1 MADNV
6 AEDAERSGLVLFCG
20 LCLGLGNKLESSI
33 GVKNNRVIET
43 EERERQRVSRDAT
56 RERRMGRK
64 PRPENPRCCVIS
76 PAFLARL

>member
-6 AEDAERSGLVLFCG
+6 AEDAERSGLALFCG

-43 EERERQRVSRDAT
+43 EERDNVSLVTQLGNDAWVGN
-56 RERRMGRK
+56 RGLKIR
-64 PRPENPRCCVIS
+64 
-76 PAFLARL
+76 AAA

>member
-33 GVKNNRVIET
+33 GVKNNRVIER
-43 EERERQRVSRDAT
+43 EERDNVSLVTQLGNDAWVGN
-56 RERRMGRK
+56 RGLKIR
-64 PRPENPRCCVIS
+64 
-76 PAFLARL
+76 AAA